1 MVIFFL
7 LPKWDGQLF
16 TCSFLKCKAEV
27 YDAQISGLFTQIVK
41 KICFQPNISFR
52 AKGEEFDFT
61 FPACLHAC
69 KSKVYRFPLKH
80 NAESRKKQRLEYH
93 SWLSSKFTYKRQ
105 LKRRFC
111 STNLRKLIDFLWM
124 NFPDAPSL
132 WKHPKDGDIFA
143 FSDSLVHKNHYKRDL
158 YEFV

>member
-16 TCSFLKCKAEV
+16 TCSFLKWKAEV
-27 YDAQISGLFTQIVK
+27 YYAQISGLLTQIVK

-61 FPACLHAC
+61 FPACLYAC

-80 NAESRKKQRLEYH
+80 NAESRKKTTIRISLLIEQQIHLQATIKASILLHQSQKTNWLFMDEFPRRTITMETPQRWRH
-93 SWLSSKFTYKRQ
+93 
-105 LKRRFC
+105 C
-111 STNLRKLIDFLWM
+111 CFLWLLS
-124 NFPDAPSL
+124 PQKPL
-132 WKHPKDGDIFA
+132 
-143 FSDSLVHKNHYKRDL
+143 
-158 YEFV
+158 

>member
-1 MVIFFL
+1 MKGRSL
-7 LPKWDGQLF
+7 L
-16 TCSFLKCKAEV
+16 CSNFRFIYSDC
-27 YDAQISGLFTQIVK
+27 K

-61 FPACLHAC
+61 FPACLHAS

-124 NFPDAPSL
+124 DFPDTPSL
-132 WKHPKDGDIFA
+132 WKHPKDGGIVA

>member
-16 TCSFLKCKAEV
+16 TCSFLKWKAEV
-27 YDAQISGLFTQIVK
+27 YYAQISGLFNQIVK
-41 KICFQPNISFR
+41 KICLQPNISLERRVKSLILRF
-52 AKGEEFDFT
+52 
-61 FPACLHAC
+61 LHAYMHANQRFIGFHLC
-69 KSKVYRFPLKH
+69 TTQKVEK
-80 NAESRKKQRLEYH
+80 YH

-111 STNLRKLIDFLWM
+111 STNPRKLIDFLWM

-132 WKHPKDGDIFA
+132 WKHPKDGDIVA